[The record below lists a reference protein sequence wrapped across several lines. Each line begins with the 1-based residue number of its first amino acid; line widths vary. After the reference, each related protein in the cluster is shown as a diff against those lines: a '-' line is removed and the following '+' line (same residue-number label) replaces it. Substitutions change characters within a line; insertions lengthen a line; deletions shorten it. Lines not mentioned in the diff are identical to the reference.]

1 VQNPH
6 GLRRTGE
13 EVELSIARTRR
24 TKREHLKRKPI
35 ISTARL
41 YREARHQ
48 GLTHPVEPSFLALQA
63 GEDLP
68 LPALLDALDPRR

>member
-6 GLRRTGE
+6 GLRRAGE
-13 EVELSIARTRR
+13 ELELSIARTRR

-35 ISTARL
+35 VSIARQ
-41 YREARHQ
+41 YRKTRHKALAHSVEAPF
-48 GLTHPVEPSFLALQA
+48 LTLQA
-63 GEDLP
+63 GKNLP